1 MFETFHNK
9 KWDDNKVNQNYQEG
23 NHFDQSENATA
34 WRSQMAVLVLE
45 MSKWRFHM
53 CVCWV
58 VRSCPTLCDP
68 VECSPP
74 GSSVPGISQTRILK
88 WVAITFPRGSS
99 RPRDQTRVSHV
110 AGRVFTIWA
119 SEQTL
124 PVGKKRSKL
133 KCLSHTTSHLYLEP
147 QTDIIKVL
155 FDASWQS
162 RRTYI
167 WGRMVNQVISGWSW
181 H

>member
-1 MFETFHNK
+1 M
-9 KWDDNKVNQNYQEG
+9 V
-23 NHFDQSENATA
+23 
-34 WRSQMAVLVLE
+34 MLVLE
-45 MSKWRFHM
+45 MSKWRFYVR
-53 CVCWV
+53 VCAESL
-58 VRSCPTLCDP
+58 RLCPSLCDP
-68 VECSPP
+68 VEYSPP

-88 WVAITFPRGSS
+88 WVVITFPRGSS
-99 RPRDQTRVSHV
+99 QPRDQTWVSHV

-133 KCLSHTTSHLYLEP
+133 KCLSHATAHLYLES

-167 WGRMVNQVISGWSW
+167 RGRMVNQVISGWW
-181 H
+181 PTLIEHLLHAIYFV

>member
-1 MFETFHNK
+1 M
-9 KWDDNKVNQNYQEG
+9 V
-23 NHFDQSENATA
+23 
-34 WRSQMAVLVLE
+34 MLVLE
-45 MSKWRFHM
+45 MSKWRFYVR
-53 CVCWV
+53 VCAESL
-58 VRSCPTLCDP
+58 RSCPTLCDP
-68 VECSPP
+68 VEYSPP

-88 WVAITFPRGSS
+88 WVVITFPRGSS
-99 RPRDQTRVSHV
+99 QPRDQTWVSHV

-133 KCLSHTTSHLYLEP
+133 KCLSHTTAHLYLEP
-147 QTDIIKVL
+147 RTDIIKVL

-167 WGRMVNQVISGWSW
+167 RGRMVNQVISGWW
-181 H
+181 PTLIEHLLHAIYFV